1 MKQVNNKTTQDIIR
15 WLTEYKSRLVEKSI
29 KTRDKIRRIDN
40 AIKKLS
46 NEKHN

>member
-29 KTRDKIRRIDN
+29 KTSCQVPSFFSFK
-40 AIKKLS
+40 
-46 NEKHN
+46 E